1 MSEAPAGADRGLG
14 RRQLL
19 AWLRTVVAGDP
30 APLAELDEPFA
41 RAARGAGLA
50 ALVAHHGGRHRLL
63 LKAELDAAVRSRIVV
78 EYSGR
83 VVDGLRA
90 AGVPA
95 VTLKGPAMAA
105 RFWGAVSFRPS
116 SDVDALIAP
125 RDYRPA
131 QAVLEAMGYERSD
144 PYPDWYLRGWH
155 YNLGYVPKDGRG
167 PKVELHW
174 SFVRPYLGR
183 PDVAAVIAAAE
194 GVECDGRS
202 LPAPRAAVQL
212 LSASTHL
219 LFHDLHL
226 RSLMDIAL
234 IARALSAA
242 EWDEA
247 VAFARASSL
256 GPALYYGVGSS
267 AAALGWTP
275 PPLAAELRPA
285 GARRRIAETYLA
297 KLSPFGG
304 MPTLAVR
311 QLGKVATPCVST
323 DFPRLLLAL
332 PYSLTDRPRVLTRLD
347 GLLRRPA
354 PSATRP
360 GR

>member
-1 MSEAPAGADRGLG
+1 VSEAPAGAARERG
-14 RRQLL
+14 RRRLL
-19 AWLRTVVAGDP
+19 AWLRTVVAGHP
-30 APLAELDEPFA
+30 APLAELDDDFA
-41 RAARGAGLA
+41 SATREAGLA
-50 ALVAHHGGRHRLL
+50 ALVAHHGGRHLL
-63 LKAELDAAVRSRIVV
+63 LLRAELDAAVRSRLVV
-78 EYSGR
+78 EHSGR

-105 RFWGAVSFRPS
+105 RFWGEVTFRPS

-125 RDYRPA
+125 RNYRPA
-131 QAVLEAMGYERSD
+131 QAALEAMGYERSD

-155 YNLGYVPKDGRG
+155 YNLGYVPKDGTG

-194 GVECDGRS
+194 DVDCDGRG
-202 LPAPRAAVQL
+202 LPAPRPAVQL
-212 LSASTHL
+212 LSAGTHL

-234 IARALSAA
+234 IAGALSAA

-256 GPALYYGVGSS
+256 GPALHYGVGAS

-275 PPLAAELRPA
+275 PPLVAALRPA
-285 GARRRIAETYLA
+285 GARRGIAEAYLA
-297 KLSPFGG
+297 RLSPFGG

-347 GLLRRPA
+347 GMLRRSAPPA
-354 PSATRP
+354 AR
-360 GR
+360 RRR